1 MDGKEPMMTVMKQEI
16 SRGSL
21 NHRQQQQPRTQT
33 LRKRRRMRCSLSIYF
48 GLLVSFGVFQFLRS
62 QHTVVVVNNKD
73 NVATTSLTSSVLLPA
88 SKSIS
93 TSESPISPF
102 APPARAESRTSNEAR
117 NPQQLQ
123 LGPIF
128 YNLYYPSPSSS
139 PDNNT
144 ELLEINTRIRR
155 IMLEQMEQRRSL
167 ESNSTVYIT
176 LIGRHERNALNDND
190 DEELSFLRKQI
201 LQDCSPNCYIRES
214 IQVGTEANTIQAM
227 IDYCNKHNSHD
238 NTGDNDIIDID
249 IDDILVTYIHDKG
262 SYHDTISNSIARYH
276 TTKAAI
282 ECRLEML
289 QQPTKC
295 NICTGKFNIIP
306 QYHAS
311 SK

>member
-1 MDGKEPMMTVMKQEI
+1 MKQDEEC
-16 SRGSL
+16 RGD
-21 NHRQQQQPRTQT
+21 HRHRHQQQPHTQM
-33 LRKRRRMRCSLSIYF
+33 LQKQRRKRRCSLSIYF
-48 GLLVSFGVFQFLRS
+48 GLLVSFGAFQFLRS
-62 QHTVVVVNNKD
+62 QHRVVVVNNEGGD
-73 NVATTSLTSSVLLPA
+73 VTTTSLTSSIPLPNDGT
-88 SKSIS
+88 SK
-93 TSESPISPF
+93 SPISLL
-102 APPARAESRTSNEAR
+102 ASSVTADSRSGNEGR
-117 NPQQLQ
+117 LSQQLQ

-139 PDNNT
+139 PENQT
-144 ELLEINTRIRR
+144 ELVEINTRIRR
-155 IMLEQMEQRRSL
+155 IMLEQMEQRKTI

-176 LIGRHERNALNDND
+176 LIGRHTEEEEENNNDNEN
-190 DEELSFLRKQI
+190 DELRKQI